1 MALHAK
7 MAALPP
13 SLVPTIDTFVPATSN
28 LSKEALV
35 GKIDLVTVF
44 NPIMTSRQTCEKLN
58 CLYENPMSN
67 NFRKTVVVKKI

>member
-1 MALHAK
+1 M
-7 MAALPP
+7 
-13 SLVPTIDTFVPATSN
+13 
-28 LSKEALV
+28 

-44 NPIMTSRQTCEKLN
+44 NPIMTSRQTREKLN